1 MEYITALG
9 HGVAELPLCLPWVFG
24 CHCLLC
30 YENHRKVTHFH
41 RNDQVILPLFW
52 QMTLS
57 VIYFTCFL
65 GRFYKLALDNIG
77 CVRHCSSK
85 LGSALTGTMFDD
97 TLLYLREDFFVRL
110 QQHSGL
116 WCQPT
121 LEARAEAKICLD
133 YALQGGGRRSQ

>member
-1 MEYITALG
+1 MALDG
-9 HGVAELPLCLPWVFG
+9 
-24 CHCLLC
+24 
-30 YENHRKVTHFH
+30 
-41 RNDQVILPLFW
+41 
-52 QMTLS
+52 
-57 VIYFTCFL
+57 IYFTCFL
-65 GRFYKLALDNIG
+65 GRFNKLALDNIG
-77 CVRHCSSK
+77 CVRHSSSK

-133 YALQGGGRRSQ
+133 YALQGGGRRSQRRRKSRRLNCPKWQEAGGHIHKDKGVSCALVLTF

>member
-1 MEYITALG
+1 
-9 HGVAELPLCLPWVFG
+9 
-24 CHCLLC
+24 
-30 YENHRKVTHFH
+30 
-41 RNDQVILPLFW
+41 
-52 QMTLS
+52 MTLS

-121 LEARAEAKICLD
+121 LEARAEAKICVD
-133 YALQGGGRRSQ
+133 YALQGGGRQANELTKKDAEERAEDHKGNSTKNCN